1 MSILADVI
9 FMNPRYDQYEDYGE
23 TQSYYDLRTGIIYVV
38 MEEYGMSGNNI
49 IQEIT
54 PDSAKYKANYARYKK
69 AKGIKEKYR
78 VTYTAQVDQT
88 IEATSLEEAKKIA
101 KNGTGEY
108 ENQAFENIYLSEV
121 AFITDKDGNEV

>member
-1 MSILADVI
+1 MLNQNWFQDERFVM
-9 FMNPRYDQYEDYGE
+9 FEDFAESQSFFDTE
-23 TQSYYDLRTGIIYVV
+23 TKNIYVV
-38 MEEYGMSGNNI
+38 SEEYGQKGSNI

-54 PDSAKYKANYARYKK
+54 PESFEYTPNYNRYKK
-69 AKGIKEKYR
+69 LIGIKEKYR

-108 ENQAFENIYLSEV
+108 ENQAFESIYLSEV
-121 AFITDKDGNEV
+121 AFITDKDGSEL

>member
-1 MSILADVI
+1 MSILADNI
-9 FMNPRYDQYEDYGE
+9 FMNSRYDQYEDYGK

-38 MEEYGMSGNNI
+38 MEEYGMSGSNI

-54 PDSAKYKANYARYKK
+54 PDSAEYKANYARYKK
-69 AKGIKEKYR
+69 ARGIKEKYR

-88 IEATSLEEAKKIA
+88 IEASSLEEVKEIA
-101 KNGTGEY
+101 KNGAGEY
-108 ENQAFENIYLSEV
+108 ENQAFESIYLSEV